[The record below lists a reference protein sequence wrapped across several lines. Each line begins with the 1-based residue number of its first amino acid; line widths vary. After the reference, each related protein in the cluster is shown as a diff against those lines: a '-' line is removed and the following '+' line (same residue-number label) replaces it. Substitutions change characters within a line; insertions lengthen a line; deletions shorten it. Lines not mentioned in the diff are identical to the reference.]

1 LYNLDVD
8 DAIWQ
13 DIGLDGADDS
23 NDELPPPW
31 LADAKVRSGIQAVLQ
46 LDRADEEDAILLK
59 ERSSLRR
66 WFAEEWEVLDV
77 AIAQTQGAERYQFA
91 RRRKHLIR
99 LCARW
104 RKYLPDEEDGF
115 LWGPS
120 AEELADCMI
129 EDRTAARG
137 RDEFDPGLDEGE
149 GDSEDF
155 ETLDAIDNADAYR
168 SEDDSGLDDSDPES
182 D

>member
-1 LYNLDVD
+1 MGNF
-8 DAIWQ
+8 
-13 DIGLDGADDS
+13 
-23 NDELPPPW
+23 ELTGE
-31 LADAKVRSGIQAVLQ
+31 ST
-46 LDRADEEDAILLK
+46 E
-59 ERSSLRR
+59 
-66 WFAEEWEVLDV
+66 
-77 AIAQTQGAERYQFA
+77 GAERYQFA
-91 RRRKHLIR
+91 RRRKRLIR

-168 SEDDSGLDDSDPES
+168 SEDDSGLDDSDPDS